1 LAIGILNLLPYGVQ
15 AVRLSVKNQA
25 AKTFTRIK
33 TLKNGMLEYT
43 EKQEA
48 TETTRDLFSFIILIW
63 KDVPNL
69 GCDTIEQVARELRCK
84 LRKTVVDKR

>member
-1 LAIGILNLLPYGVQ
+1 
-15 AVRLSVKNQA
+15 
-25 AKTFTRIK
+25 
-33 TLKNGMLEYT
+33 MLEYT